1 MTDNELIKGIIN
13 GTFGKNEVLKHCTE
27 TPDLKYLEKELIAEL
42 AILQANRE
50 RRNLT
55 YCGSRISLEEQRLQ
69 SAIIWVEEV
78 MEQAVAQEPEQ
89 EHAGTSILDTLPY
102 PDRARKY
109 FAKAIERGWI
119 EKDAEEHYKWVF
131 GSKTSL
137 AYFCYNVFCPS
148 GTEYLPEKKLNK
160 LFNVNRLGAAK
171 TSAYDLNQ
179 AWKPT
184 INELF
189 KD

>member
-13 GTFGKNEVLKHCTE
+13 GTFGKNEVLKHCAE

-42 AILQANRE
+42 AILQANPQK
-50 RRNLT
+50 LT
-55 YCGSRISLEEQRLQ
+55 TCVGNWCSLEEARLDD
-69 SAIIWVEEV
+69 AIECVRSV
-78 MEQAVAQEPEQ
+78 MEQPEPEPEAQ
-89 EHAGTSILDTLPY
+89 RSSILDTLPY
-102 PDRARKY
+102 PDRAKKY

-119 EKDAEEHYKWVF
+119 EKDGEEHYKWVF